1 MFVCMYV
8 YKASVCVG
16 SFASSLVGL
25 VLRNSKI
32 SFFCFFNIFFHLES
46 SFFSAFFFFFFL
58 DIILKTAWYA
68 TWYFKNWHFG
78 TFLFSKLVLLAAFFL
93 QKSQVCE
100 IVPFEKQKQPRVPV
114 LKIRKFQSTSF

>member
-1 MFVCMYV
+1 
-8 YKASVCVG
+8 
-16 SFASSLVGL
+16 
-25 VLRNSKI
+25 
-32 SFFCFFNIFFHLES
+32 
-46 SFFSAFFFFFFL
+46 L

-68 TWYFKNWHFG
+68 TWYFKNWYFG
-78 TFLFSKLVLLAAFFL
+78 TFLPSKLVLLAAFVP

>member
-1 MFVCMYV
+1 
-8 YKASVCVG
+8 
-16 SFASSLVGL
+16 
-25 VLRNSKI
+25 
-32 SFFCFFNIFFHLES
+32 
-46 SFFSAFFFFFFL
+46 L

-68 TWYFKNWHFG
+68 TWYFKNWYFG